1 MSNDNLFGNFV
12 QDLETSVKDVPEY
25 EKLDEADAERVERWK
40 AKRIGKIT
48 SSNLPDLMKLDKS
61 GHCSQKKGIDYL
73 LEVMHQR
80 QTGIDAQESF
90 AKAFE
95 WGHLYE
101 GEALDYYNKVTN
113 SKVISGTYGFN
124 EILFREPLYGFGD
137 SPDGV
142 TPDGKGG
149 VEIKNPYNAAN
160 HLRNCALTAYHDKLD
175 YFWQMIG
182 HMIDER
188 VEWFDFVSYDPRYDD
203 GHPNKI
209 KILRINKEDVKARID
224 QAVNKIGWWN
234 ELIDN
239 GDITKIIEEA

>member
-12 QDLETSVKDVPEY
+12 QDLETSIKDVPEY
-25 EKLDEADAERVERWK
+25 EKIDEADAERVERWK

-101 GEALDYYNKVTN
+101 EEALDY
-113 SKVISGTYGFN
+113 
-124 EILFREPLYGFGD
+124 
-137 SPDGV
+137 
-142 TPDGKGG
+142 
-149 VEIKNPYNAAN
+149 
-160 HLRNCALTAYHDKLD
+160 CALTAYHDKLD

-224 QAVNKIGWWN
+224 QAINKIDWWN